1 MIEMQLLMR
10 LIAIAVMLLISACS
24 SHSSFEWEDTGSNDT
39 IELYRSI
46 ERPHDISKSVRL
58 LGSNSTDLYGYSRT
72 EADALATR
80 FPVLNNPTFALYVF
94 PHINKDNI
102 PIPGYIT
109 TFKLYQGDIFALPG
123 ER

>member
-1 MIEMQLLMR
+1 MQLLMR
-10 LIAIAVMLLISACS
+10 LITVATAFLISACS
-24 SHSSFEWEDTGSNDT
+24 QSSFEWEDTGSNDT

-46 ERPHDISKSVRL
+46 ERPHTPLKSSMRL
-58 LGSNSTDLYGYSRT
+58 LNSNSTDLYGYSRT

-94 PHINKDNI
+94 PHISDNI